1 MDDLV
6 MRGATG
12 GDGLGRDPTAGHD
25 VFVNGAR
32 VFDGQ
37 HYRHLDE
44 GPGQVLDRFLPAT
57 AASLASAAQ

>member
-6 MRGATG
+6 IRGATV

>member
-1 MDDLV
+1 V
-6 MRGATG
+6 HG
-12 GDGLGRDPTAGHD
+12 
-25 VFVNGAR
+25 VFVNGVR

-37 HYRHLDE
+37 HYTHLDK